1 MGSTLVELVA
11 SFLDAAVAAALT
23 PLTWWICLSGLDD
36 LFVLLVFVAGRSW
49 RSRGTFGPEADA
61 EPPRKTAIFVPC
73 WREEAV
79 IADMIRHNLSAIRH
93 PDYEFFVGCYPNDDA
108 TVRVVRELEAQ
119 APRVHLCLC
128 PHDGPTSKADC
139 LNWIYQRMLVFEEA
153 AGRRH
158 QMVVIHDAE
167 DLIHPDEL
175 AWMNRL
181 AAGYDMIQTPVLPL
195 PTPAFELTHGFYCD
209 DFAESHSKD
218 LVVRQALGG
227 FIPSC
232 GVGTGYTRDAIERL
246 AVAGH
251 NRVFEPGCLT
261 EDYENGL
268 RLGLLDCRQFF
279 LPLQTAGGTPM
290 ATREYFPRGFRG
302 AVRQRSRWVT
312 GIALQSWRRHGWPGG
327 GRQWYWLWRDRKGL
341 VSNPAGLLANLMF
354 VYGAATWVA
363 SVSAGAEWKL
373 AAAVRDPFVGTLLAA
388 NGLLQVIHLAA
399 RMLLCGRIYG
409 WRFALAAPL
418 RTAWGNWLNT
428 AATASALWV
437 YARATL
443 RREPLVWVKTE
454 HAYPSRAALL
464 PHKRTLDE
472 ILVGSGYLT
481 AEQLA
486 CARSTQPPGV
496 SLPDYL
502 IASGLAGEDDVYEAL
517 SLQLGLAFGWIDP
530 HTVHRRVARALPA
543 HVVRKWAVLPVK
555 IEAGNL
561 HLASPEPPPEELPAV
576 LRRFTRLEI
585 QVQLVTPSNFRSLA
599 EALL

>member
-1 MGSTLVELVA
+1 MSALLDPIAA
-11 SFLDAAVAAALT
+11 SLDAGVAAVLVPVAF
-23 PLTWWICLSGLDD
+23 WVCLSGLDD
-36 LFVLLVFVAGRSW
+36 LFVLLVFLAARGWRPAGAAGW
-49 RSRGTFGPEADA
+49 KEDEG
-61 EPPRKTAIFVPC
+61 PPRKTAVFVPC
-73 WREEAV
+73 WKEEAV
-79 IADMIRHNLSAIRH
+79 IADMIRHNLSALRY
-93 PDYEFFVGCYPNDDA
+93 PDYDFFVGCYPNDDA
-108 TVRVVRELEAQ
+108 TIRVVRALEDLD
-119 APRVHLCLC
+119 PRVHLCLC

-139 LNWIYQRMLVFEEA
+139 LNWIYQRMLVFEEET
-153 AGRRH
+153 GRRYE
-158 QMVVIHDAE
+158 MVVIHDAE

-175 AWMNRL
+175 VRMNRY
-181 AAGYDMIQTPVLPL
+181 AADSDMIQTPVLPL
-195 PTPAFELTHGFYCD
+195 PTPALELTHGFYCD

-218 LVVRQALGG
+218 LVVRQILGG

-246 AVAGH
+246 ATAGR

-268 RLGLLDCRQFF
+268 RLRLLGCRQLF
-279 LPLQTAGGTPM
+279 LPLSTVGGTPM

-302 AVRQRSRWVT
+302 AVRQRTRWVT

-327 GRQWYWLWRDRKGL
+327 WRQWYWLWRDRKGL
-341 VSNPAGLLANLMF
+341 LSSPAGLLANLIF
-354 VYGAATWVA
+354 VYGAATWA
-363 SVSAGAEWKL
+363 AAGIAGAEWTL
-373 AAAVRDPFVGTLLAA
+373 AAAVRDPFVGTLLAS

-409 WRFALAAPL
+409 RRFALAAPF
-418 RTAWGNWLNT
+418 RAVWGNWLNT
-428 AATASALWV
+428 AATACAVWT

-443 RREPLVWVKTE
+443 RRQPLVWVKTE
-454 HAYPSRAALL
+454 HAYPSRATLL

-481 AEQLA
+481 PEQLA
-486 CARSTQPPGV
+486 HARSTQPPGV

-502 IASGLAGEDDVYEAL
+502 MASGLASEEDVYGAL

-561 HLASPEPPPEELPAV
+561 HLASPEPPPEELPAA

-585 QVQLVTPSNFRSLA
+585 QVQLVTPSNFRCLA